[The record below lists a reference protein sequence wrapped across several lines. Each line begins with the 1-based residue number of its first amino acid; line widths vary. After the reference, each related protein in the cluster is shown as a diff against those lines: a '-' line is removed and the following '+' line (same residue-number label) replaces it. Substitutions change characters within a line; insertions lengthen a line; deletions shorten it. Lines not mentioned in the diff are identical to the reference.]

1 METAGKYAGETCKM
15 FITQYYSEFLNS
27 SFKLREKG
35 EEGCFDRLSNR
46 RKGEERKREE
56 KGKIAILATLPLNKY
71 SLFLLEKC
79 RSFYIFEN
87 YSFSILK

>member
-1 METAGKYAGETCKM
+1 M
-15 FITQYYSEFLNS
+15 
-27 SFKLREKG
+27 LRQAQQPEK
-35 EEGCFDRLSNR
+35 R
-46 RKGEERKREE
+46 REERKREE